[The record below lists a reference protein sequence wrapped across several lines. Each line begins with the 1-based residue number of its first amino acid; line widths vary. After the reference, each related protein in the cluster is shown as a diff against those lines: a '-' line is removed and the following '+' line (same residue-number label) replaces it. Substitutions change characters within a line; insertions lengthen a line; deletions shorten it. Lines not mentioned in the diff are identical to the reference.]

1 MSSHIP
7 LRGVKVTLCFVVACL
22 LACALPAPALAGSDV
37 PRIGPG
43 PIVRSDDGVYKGI
56 PYAAPPVGELR
67 WRPPQPAVAWTEPRE
82 FDEFGPQCPQPDADD
97 ATSEDCLTVNIW
109 TPDDRDGAKLP
120 VMVFIHGGAFAGGA
134 GSLPLYD
141 GAKLAEAGVVVVTMN
156 YRLGALGFL
165 AHPALSAESGQGVS
179 GNYGLLDQ
187 RAALAFVR
195 DNIAAFGGNPK
206 NITVFGQSAGAA
218 SILLHLTSPGS
229 QGLFHR
235 AVLQSPVGPGAL
247 RPLRTPERGV
257 VPAEEIGRRVAARLG
272 ADTAPD
278 VLSALRAASV
288 EDILAASRPGDEAGL
303 EVAGI
308 LCSPTVDGVVV
319 PGRPVDMIREGR
331 HARIPLVLGTVANE
345 GSLFLPGLRPAV
357 TSAADYRR
365 LVEKWFGPDA
375 KKVLALRP
383 GTASAWR
390 ADLERVVTVRWFE
403 ALARFLS
410 REWARSS
417 SPCFLYR
424 LDRPLPES
432 ALSILAD
439 EAGDEA
445 GAASP
450 TSAGVPHSADIFPVF
465 GYMPWYLGFD
475 GADRDF
481 SKVMRA
487 SWTGFAATGQPAGQ
501 GRPVWP
507 RFDPGRPARME
518 FGPAGGA
525 SAGMRDVPDDPL
537 CSLVERAWD
546 TTMY

>member
-1 MSSHIP
+1 MIP
-7 LRGVKVTLCFVVACL
+7 HVSFRIAMAAFRLVVACL
-22 LACALPAPALAGSDV
+22 AACAVPFSAMAGPDV
-37 PRIGPG
+37 LRITPG
-43 PIVRSDDGVYKGI
+43 PVARDADGVYKGI

-67 WRPPQPAVAWTEPRE
+67 WRPPRPAQAWAEPRE
-82 FDEFGPQCPQPDADD
+82 FDEFGPQCPQPDAAD
-97 ATSEDCLTVNIW
+97 ATSEDCLTLNIW
-109 TPDDRDGAKLP
+109 TPPGTTGAKHP
-120 VMVFIHGGAFAGGA
+120 VMVFFHGGAFTGGA

-141 GAKLAEAGVVVVTMN
+141 GGKLAQAGVVAVTVN

-195 DNIAAFGGNPK
+195 DNIAAFGGDPGNV
-206 NITVFGQSAGAA
+206 TVFGQSAGAA

-278 VLSALRAASV
+278 VLAALRAASV
-288 EDILAASRPGDEAGL
+288 EDILAVSRPGAEAGL

-319 PGRPVDMIREGR
+319 PGRPADMILEGR
-331 HARIPLVLGTVANE
+331 HARIPLVVGTVADE
-345 GSLFLPGLRPAV
+345 ASLFLAGLRPAV
-357 TSAADYRR
+357 ASAADYRALMDR
-365 LVEKWFGPDA
+365 WFGPDA
-375 KKVLALRP
+375 KKVLAGRP
-383 GTASAWR
+383 GTGATWP
-390 ADLERVVTVRWFE
+390 ADLERVVTARWFE
-403 ALARFLS
+403 ALALFLA
-410 REWARSS
+410 RKWAESGT
-417 SPCFLYR
+417 PCFVYR
-424 LDRPLPES
+424 LDRPLPDA
-432 ALSILAD
+432 ALAILAD
-439 EAGDEA
+439 EAGD
-445 GAASP
+445 ASP
-450 TSAGVPHSADIFPVF
+450 VDPGTPHGADIFPVF

-481 SKVMRA
+481 SRVMRA
-487 SWTGFAATGQPAGQ
+487 YWTGFAATGQPAGR
-501 GRPVWP
+501 GLPAWP

-518 FGPAGGA
+518 FGAAGGA
-525 SAGMRDVPDDPL
+525 PAVMRAVRPDPL
-537 CSLVERAWD
+537 FSLVERAWG